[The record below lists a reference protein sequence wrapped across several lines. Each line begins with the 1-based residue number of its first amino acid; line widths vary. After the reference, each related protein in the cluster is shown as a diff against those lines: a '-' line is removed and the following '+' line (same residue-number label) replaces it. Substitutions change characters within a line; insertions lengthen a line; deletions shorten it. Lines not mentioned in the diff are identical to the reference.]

1 MSCHKHHGP
10 MVVDG
15 ICNEVIQV
23 KRFRLEVVMP
33 RRGTVDVAG
42 FDLTV
47 AEVVIVVP
55 QSLFLFRIEKP
66 MHWYVSC
73 SFFRRSAW

>member
-1 MSCHKHHGP
+1 

-47 AEVVIVVP
+47 AEVVIVPAHDTAIVNTGWATAIP
-55 QSLFLFRIEKP
+55 RDIYARIAFR
-66 MHWYVSC
+66 SG
-73 SFFRRSAW
+73 FAA